1 MPCQVRP
8 TIKWLR
14 EKYKYKDFFL
24 THWFGNG
31 TVVAIHDS
39 PKARKLVERMRR
51 DGLVCIPQYNY
62 WYIMYKDKE

>member
-31 TVVAIHDS
+31 TVVAMRDS
-39 PKARKLVERMRR
+39 PQGTQVGRANET
-51 DGLVCIPQYNY
+51 
-62 WYIMYKDKE
+62 

>member
-14 EKYKYKDFFL
+14 EKYKCDRFFL

-31 TVVAIHDS
+31 VVVAINDS
-39 PKARKLVERMRR
+39 PEARKLVERMRR
-51 DGLVCIPQYNY
+51 DGLVCIPEYGY